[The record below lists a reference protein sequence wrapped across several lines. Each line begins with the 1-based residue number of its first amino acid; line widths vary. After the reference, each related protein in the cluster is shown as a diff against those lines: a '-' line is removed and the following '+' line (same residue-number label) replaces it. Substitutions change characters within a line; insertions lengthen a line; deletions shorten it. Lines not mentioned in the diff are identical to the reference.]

1 LLNVFTILRVVFVV
15 LLAGVALRFMDSP
28 ARPEWLPA
36 TWIIPLFMLFGVLV
50 VTADIL
56 LPAKSLPA
64 LSGVFFGLLVGMVA
78 AYGLSLVVDLV
89 MTSTPEPPEVLVKTI
104 KMVLGIVC
112 CYFSISFII
121 QTKDDIRF
129 IIPYVEFTK
138 QKKGGRPVILDT
150 SVIIDGRIADIAETR
165 FVESELIVPRF
176 VLNELQQVADSSDKL
191 KRNRGRRGLDILNK
205 LQSSEQI
212 DIRIVDVE
220 FSSDIQQDGV
230 DQMLVALAQ
239 QLDGRIMTNDYNLN
253 KVAQLRG
260 INVINI
266 NDLANAL
273 KPVFLPGERL
283 RIKVVKPGE
292 EPDQG
297 IGYLEDGTMVVVG
310 GGREHISDE
319 VEITVT
325 SVLQTSAG
333 RMVFGRTDAAPVD
346 RRRGR

>member
-1 LLNVFTILRVVFVV
+1 
-15 LLAGVALRFMDSP
+15 
-28 ARPEWLPA
+28 
-36 TWIIPLFMLFGVLV
+36 
-50 VTADIL
+50 
-56 LPAKSLPA
+56 
-64 LSGVFFGLLVGMVA
+64 
-78 AYGLSLVVDLV
+78 
-89 MTSTPEPPEVLVKTI
+89 
-104 KMVLGIVC
+104 
-112 CYFSISFII
+112 
-121 QTKDDIRF
+121 
-129 IIPYVEFTK
+129 
-138 QKKGGRPVILDT
+138 
-150 SVIIDGRIADIAETR
+150 
-165 FVESELIVPRF
+165 
-176 VLNELQQVADSSDKL
+176 
-191 KRNRGRRGLDILNK
+191 
-205 LQSSEQI
+205 
-212 DIRIVDVE
+212 
-220 FSSDIQQDGV
+220 
-230 DQMLVALAQ
+230 MLVALAQ